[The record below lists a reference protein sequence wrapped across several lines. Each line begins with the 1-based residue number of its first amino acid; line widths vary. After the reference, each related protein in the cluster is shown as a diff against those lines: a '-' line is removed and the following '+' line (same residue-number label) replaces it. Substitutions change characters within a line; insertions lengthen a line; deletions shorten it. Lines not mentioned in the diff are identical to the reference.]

1 MNSQS
6 RVITNLITALS
17 ILGLTTITQTTSAL
31 ADNQP
36 TAPIDDGARYLRGL
50 ESKQS
55 ADWNFASEENKIQTD
70 YQLRLYEPD
79 VRLVEQQ
86 EQEWDNRGDQPNFSV
101 LVDVYDFN
109 DEAATNTE

>member
-17 ILGLTTITQTTSAL
+17 ILGLNTITQTTSAL
-31 ADNQP
+31 ADNRP

-55 ADWNFASEENKIQTD
+55 ADWNFASEENRFQVD

-86 EQEWDNRGDQPNFSV
+86 EQEWSNRGEQSNFSV
-101 LVDVYDFN
+101 LVDVYDFS
-109 DEAATNTE
+109 EETETNKE